1 MAGAAG
7 NSGIPCLANFSSAL
21 ASVALTSPAVI
32 GTTKPNITDT
42 KSLNFTVSSSQV
54 VSIGFL
60 ANLAWGNGTADPGNY
75 IRVDWI
81 KLVKN

>member
-1 MAGAAG
+1 MAVATG
-7 NSGIPCLANFSSAL
+7 NSGIPTLANISSAL
-21 ASVALTSPAVI
+21 ASVALASPAVI
-32 GTTKPNITDT
+32 GTTKPNITET

-75 IRVDWI
+75 MRVDWI
-81 KLVKN
+81 KLIKN